1 MFLSIYG
8 KSFQV
13 LMKKPLRLW
22 GLSLLALFLESAA
35 MILCGVAIP
44 ILGIA
49 VSLLITVSMTMIYL
63 YGFRGEEVYS
73 AQLFTCFRDFGVV
86 KRVLAG
92 MGWMLLWLFLW
103 ALIPIAGPIIAI
115 VKAYSWRLTPYIL
128 VNEPDVAPTDAIK
141 VSAER
146 TKGYRGQMFLADFV
160 VYIIVFLTQS
170 ILLLLGQIPFI
181 GHFFSTVSVL
191 LGLVI
196 AALLPLFTGLVQA
209 AFYEEIEN
217 AHRNGTPA
225 PGAPTF
231 AQVSAAANAAAA
243 TLSGENGSD
252 GQEPEQKQ

>member
-22 GLSLLALFLESAA
+22 GLSLLALLLEYAA

-49 VSLLITVSMTMIYL
+49 VALLIEVSMTMVYL
-63 YGFRGEEVYS
+63 HGFRGEEVFS
-73 AQLFTCFRDFGVV
+73 TQLFTCFRDFGVV

-103 ALIPIAGPIIAI
+103 ALIPLAGPVIAI

-128 VNEPDVAPTDAIK
+128 VNEPDIAPTDAIK

-160 VYIIVFLTQS
+160 VYVIVFAAQFL
-170 ILLLLGQIPFI
+170 LLLLGKIPFV
-181 GHFFSTVSVL
+181 GRFFLTVAML
-191 LGLVI
+191 LGMIV
-196 AALLPLFTGLVQA
+196 AALLPLFTGLVQS

-217 AHRNGTPA
+217 ARRNGTPA

-231 AQVSAAANAAAA
+231 AQFGAAKNPA
-243 TLSGENGSD
+243 D
-252 GQEPEQKQ
+252 KQEPEQKL